1 MEDPH
6 ISILD
11 PGYFMAQIKRPG
23 HQMIDI
29 TERKKKNNAI
39 SVGILESAS
48 RKPAARLK
56 AECKQAWM
64 HMHAG

>member
-11 PGYFMAQIKRPG
+11 PGYFMAQIKRPD

-29 TERKKKNNAI
+29 TEKKKEQCDI
-39 SVGILESAS
+39 RRYTRIRITETGS
-48 RKPAARLK
+48 K
-56 AECKQAWM
+56 AKS
-64 HMHAG
+64 